1 MLLLDTSIFTLALNY
16 LHCFYGIFCH
26 HSIFNNLLATKLF
39 PVQFLIL
46 QHGFQYKV
54 LKADTNGWNFGPIS
68 PAGRIIMPWRNF
80 RTSHKYRSNPNHT
93 LSPGFYLQRG
103 ADGRNPVVM
112 LLPRHSQRKGEQH
125 LATPQPRVPN
135 ILPKSPSEGGIFCLV
150 RGCNAQRMLAFWS
163 HLLAKVILSRYIR
176 KKQPKLQKTHLCKWT
191 SNEISTRSF
200 WSHP

>member
-46 QHGFQYKV
+46 RHGLQCKV
-54 LKADTNGWNFGPIS
+54 LKDDTNGWNFGPIS

-93 LSPGFYLQRG
+93 VSWLLSSARSWWQEPCGHAAAKALSKERRAASCNTPTPCPKYTAKITQR
-103 ADGRNPVVM
+103 RRYF
-112 LLPRHSQRKGEQH
+112 LP
-125 LATPQPRVPN
+125 
-135 ILPKSPSEGGIFCLV
+135 C
-150 RGCNAQRMLAFWS
+150 
-163 HLLAKVILSRYIR
+163 
-176 KKQPKLQKTHLCKWT
+176 
-191 SNEISTRSF
+191 
-200 WSHP
+200 